1 MYYNNSKD
9 TYGAYMPRFELEN
22 DIKQKHL
29 VIRLSGRIAGE
40 ASIDLYKQ
48 IKTLLEKHEKLNLVL
63 DFKKLDFIDSSG
75 LGFLVAVNSTLLKQG
90 RTLTLSTVPENLMD
104 LLKITNLDR
113 VLKIVPSVE
122 NAI

>member
-1 MYYNNSKD
+1 
-9 TYGAYMPRFELEN
+9 MPRFEMEHN
-22 DIKQKHL
+22 VKQKHL
-29 VIRLSGRIAGE
+29 IIRLSGRIAGE
-40 ASIDLYKQ
+40 ASIDLYRQ
-48 IKTLLEKHEKLNLVL
+48 IKNLLEKYEQLNLIL

-90 RTLTLSTVPENLMD
+90 RTLTLSTVPENLME

-122 NAI
+122 NVI